1 MKGTYTLCLSNTVFW
16 DHFLEADDMQACL
29 CIWKKIIFAKNLTLV
44 SYLIHR
50 SLAHVNAFLLFH
62 RYCSTLYWSK
72 EGTGAW
78 TKAVK
83 HFAVSSIFI
92 VPSGSHRNRGHTR
105 SGNQNHLATVA
116 CMRARNALPF
126 HLSSPSLLATGETAA
141 EGTPHPETRDTQHW
155 TLSNSLKESHPIH
168 LLLPVCSA
176 APGTGI
182 S

>member
-1 MKGTYTLCLSNTVFW
+1 M
-16 DHFLEADDMQACL
+16 E
-29 CIWKKIIFAKNLTLV
+29 KIIFAKNLTLM
-44 SYLIHR
+44 S
-50 SLAHVNAFLLFH
+50 SLMPRNLTHISTFLLFH

-78 TKAVK
+78 TKALK

-92 VPSGSHRNRGHTR
+92 VPSASHRNRHAR

-116 CMRARNALPF
+116 CTRARNALPF

-141 EGTPHPETRDTQHW
+141 EGTPHPEIRDTQHW

-168 LLLPVCSA
+168 LLLPVCST